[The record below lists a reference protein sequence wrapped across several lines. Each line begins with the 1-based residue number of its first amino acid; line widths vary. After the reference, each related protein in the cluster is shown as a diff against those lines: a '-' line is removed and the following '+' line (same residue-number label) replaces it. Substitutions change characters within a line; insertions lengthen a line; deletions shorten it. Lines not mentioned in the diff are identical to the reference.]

1 MAHVQLQHEEP
12 QHIEPQYPN
21 TSTMK
26 SIKAIAPAT
35 VANVSCGFD
44 IFGFAVE
51 SPADEVIVTLSEKPG
66 VVIKEITGDDGLLPL
81 ESSRNT
87 SSVAIQA
94 FLNKIGSNQGA
105 EIVLHKK
112 LPLGSGMGSSAASSV
127 AALIAINHL
136 HDNPCTREQLLPFA
150 MEAERIACGS
160 AHADNVAPSLLGG
173 FVLIRSYAPLDVT
186 KIPTPAGLY
195 CTLVH
200 PHMELKTEDS
210 RRVLKSSIPMK
221 DAITQWGNIAG
232 LVVGLMKPDYGL
244 ITRSLQD
251 VIAEPIRSV
260 LIPGFDAI
268 KEIAIEHG
276 ALGSGISGSGP
287 TIFSLSIGADTANKV
302 GNAIQEQFKIMKLKS
317 DVFVSRINQVGAR
330 IAE

>member
-1 MAHVQLQHEEP
+1 
-12 QHIEPQYPN
+12 
-21 TSTMK
+21 MK
-26 SIKAIAPAT
+26 SIKAYAPAT

-51 SPADEVIVTLSEKPG
+51 SPADEVIVTVTEKPG
-66 VVIKEITGDDGLLPL
+66 VIIKLITGDEGRLPL
-81 ESSRNT
+81 EASRNT
-87 SSVAIQA
+87 SGVACQA
-94 FLNKIGSNQGA
+94 FLQEIGSDKGA
-105 EIVLHKK
+105 EIILHKK

-127 AALIAINHL
+127 AALVAINHL
-136 HDNPCTREQLLPFA
+136 FDNPFTREQLLPFA

-210 RRVLKSSIPMK
+210 RRVLKSSIYMK

-268 KEIAIEHG
+268 KATAVKYG

-287 TIFSLSIGADTANKV
+287 TIFCLSTDLETAEKV
-302 GNAIQEQFKIMKLKS
+302 GKQIQEQFSNMKLKS
-317 DVFVSRINQVGAR
+317 DVFVSKINQVGAR
-330 IAE
+330 IAEIDN

>member
-1 MAHVQLQHEEP
+1 
-12 QHIEPQYPN
+12 
-21 TSTMK
+21 MK
-26 SIKAIAPAT
+26 SIKALAPAT

-51 SPADEVIVTLSEKPG
+51 APADEVIVTLTDKPE
-66 VVIKEITGDDGLLPL
+66 VVIKKITGDEGRLPL

-87 SSVAIQA
+87 SGVAVQA
-94 FLNKIGSNQGA
+94 FLRQIGSNQGA
-105 EIVLHKK
+105 EIILHKK

-127 AALIAINHL
+127 AALVAINHL
-136 HDNPCTREQLLPFA
+136 HDNPFTREQLLPFA

-173 FVLIRSYAPLDVT
+173 FVLIRGYAPLDVT

-200 PHMELKTEDS
+200 PHLELKTEDS
-210 RRVLKSSIPMK
+210 RRVLKSAIQMK

-260 LIPGFDAI
+260 LIPGFDLI
-268 KEIAIEHG
+268 KETAIQCG

-287 TIFSLSIGADTANKV
+287 TIFSLSTELETAERV
-302 GNAIQEQFKIMKLKS
+302 GVQIQQQFVNMKLKS
-317 DVFVSRINQVGAR
+317 DVFVSKINHAGAR
-330 IAE
+330 IVRVANV

>member
-1 MAHVQLQHEEP
+1 
-12 QHIEPQYPN
+12 
-21 TSTMK
+21 MK
-26 SIKAIAPAT
+26 SVKALAPAT

-51 SPADEVIVTLSEKPG
+51 APADEVVITLTEKPG
-66 VVIKEITGDDGLLPL
+66 VVIKQITGDDGRLPL
-81 ESSRNT
+81 DASRNT
-87 SSVAIQA
+87 SGVAVQE
-94 FLNKIGSNQGA
+94 FLKAVDSNAGA
-105 EIVLHKK
+105 EIILHKK
-112 LPLGSGMGSSAASSV
+112 LPLGSGMGSSAASSA
-127 AALIAINHL
+127 AALVAINYL
-136 HDNPCTREQLLPFA
+136 FDNPFSREQMLPFA

-200 PHMELKTEDS
+200 PHIELKTEDS
-210 RRVLKSSIPMK
+210 RRVLKSSIQMK

-260 LIPGFDAI
+260 LIPGFDEI
-268 KEIAIEHG
+268 KVTALAGG

-287 TIFSLSIGADTANKV
+287 TIFCLSTDESTAKNV
-302 GNAIQEQFKIMKLKS
+302 GSKIQERFIEMKLKS
-317 DVFVSRINQVGAR
+317 DVFVSRINHTGAR

>member
-1 MAHVQLQHEEP
+1 
-12 QHIEPQYPN
+12 
-21 TSTMK
+21 MK
-26 SIKAIAPAT
+26 SIRAFAPAT

-51 SPADEVIVTLSEKPG
+51 APADEVVITLTSKPG
-66 VVIKEITGDDGLLPL
+66 VIIKQITGDDGRLPL
-81 ESSRNT
+81 EAFRNT
-87 SSVAIQA
+87 SGVAVQA
-94 FLNKIGSNQGA
+94 FLKEIGSNQGA
-105 EIVLHKK
+105 DIVLHKK

-136 HDNPCTREQLLPFA
+136 YDNPFSREQLLPFA

-173 FVLIRSYAPLDVT
+173 FVLIRSYSPLDVA
-186 KIPTPAGLY
+186 KIPTPAGLF

-200 PHMELKTEDS
+200 PHLELKTEDS
-210 RRVLKSSIPMK
+210 RRVLKSSVPMK

-251 VIAEPIRSV
+251 VIAEPIRAV
-260 LIPGFDAI
+260 LIPGFDNIKAVAI
-268 KEIAIEHG
+268 HNG
-276 ALGSGISGSGP
+276 ALGCGISGSGP
-287 TIFSLSIGADTANKV
+287 TIFSLSTEFEIAERVGAE
-302 GNAIQEQFKIMKLKS
+302 IQKQFIEMKLKS
-317 DVFVSRINQVGAR
+317 DVFVSKINQMGAR
-330 IAE
+330 IANEFDN